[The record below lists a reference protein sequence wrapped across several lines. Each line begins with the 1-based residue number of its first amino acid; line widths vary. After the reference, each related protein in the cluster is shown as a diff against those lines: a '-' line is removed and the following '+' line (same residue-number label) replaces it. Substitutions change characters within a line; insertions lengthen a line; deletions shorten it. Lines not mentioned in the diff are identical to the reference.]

1 MAFPVKTKKK
11 PKNLGEVAMGRKK
24 NKNYFPDDTGHMV
37 EWVGDH
43 PIGTVPEETETEE
56 DKTQDGNFTMGQSG
70 G

>member
-24 NKNYFPDDTGHMV
+24 KQSYLPDDTGHMV

-43 PIGTVPEETETEE
+43 PIGSVPEEPEEE
-56 DKTQDGNFTMGQSG
+56 DKNQNGNFTMGQSG